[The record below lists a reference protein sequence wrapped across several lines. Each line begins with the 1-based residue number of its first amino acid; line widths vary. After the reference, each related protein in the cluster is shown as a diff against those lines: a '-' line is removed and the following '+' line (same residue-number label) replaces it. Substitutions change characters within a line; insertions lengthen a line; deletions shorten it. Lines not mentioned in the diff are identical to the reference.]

1 MTDPVSGRNP
11 VDENTPSPTAQD
23 TAALTYLLQGAVE
36 SVQADIGI
44 VYRHYATENR
54 CIPKAMYT
62 THNTLDD
69 TSVDTFHSALES
81 ILGGLVASSPPAAYH
96 VPHAVFTIA
105 LVCPLTQS
113 NQTVI
118 GILVVAGHE
127 SSALNEAHLPLLQ
140 APAQLAE
147 SWLLQQITSRY
158 LQRMRA
164 GKKTLELLNDTTSP
178 QQAIEVLCNREER
191 REFVLGA
198 ILTYGP
204 ASLLDAPQGPF
215 DYLEVEGI
223 WPYADF
229 DGHKPHIRIQLH
241 TLAETIQTGLTSG
254 RTIALNQAQAEHDLS
269 PLIAALAI
277 PDTGWTMT
285 LFPLETAS
293 HRMGILLLVT
303 SASQPLQ
310 QADYDRY
317 EAISRFYSNVLL
329 NFIVLEQQTFLVQ
342 GRAILLD
349 SVTDGLLIQV
359 LYQGAP
365 HVMMFNQSFANM
377 FGVDVDQ
384 LMPIQTLLEKM
395 QISHHVQQE
404 LHRAWVL
411 NDIQSPQIHHGQFK
425 MTSLKGIPATI
436 DWHSIPF
443 YQDGLVVGRLL
454 TFHDTSPEYTAHALR
469 KELVSRVSH
478 ELRTPLT
485 SISGFAELILDMY
498 GSDLPEPAQEYA
510 NHILTSAR
518 HLRDVVSDII
528 HITRADTGLLS
539 LSMVHVQISEIL
551 KNIAATMDMY
561 CQPQGITIHFQIQ
574 PNLPFALVDVERM
587 TQVLSHLMLNA
598 VQYSPENGN
607 IIIMARLIEDYAALP
622 KSAPKAV
629 IVPCILV
636 GIHDEGQGVTEE
648 DLENV
653 FLPFYR
659 TQVARRERIQG
670 AGLGLAV
677 ARSFI
682 EIHRGR
688 IWAEVHPGKHP
699 GGHFLFTLPVTLG

>member
-1 MTDPVSGRNP
+1 MTDPVSGRYS
-11 VDENTPSPTAQD
+11 VDENPPGPTAQD
-23 TAALTYLLQGAVE
+23 TAALTYLLRGTVE
-36 SVQADIGI
+36 AVQADIGI
-44 VYRHYATENR
+44 IYRHYAHENR
-54 CIPKAMYT
+54 CIPQAIYT
-62 THNTLDD
+62 PHDTPDD
-69 TSVDTFHSALES
+69 TSVATFHTALES
-81 ILGGLVASSPPAAYH
+81 ILGGLLPSSPAAAYP
-96 VPHAVFTIA
+96 VPHDVFPVA

-113 NQTVI
+113 NQTII
-118 GILVVAGHE
+118 GILVVAGRE
-127 SSALNEAHLPLLQ
+127 SSDLNEARLPLLQ
-140 APAQLAE
+140 PPAQLAE
-147 SWLLQQITSRY
+147 TWLLQQITSRY
-158 LQRMRA
+158 LRRVRA
-164 GKKTLELLNDTTSP
+164 AKKTLELLHDTTSP
-178 QQAIEVLCNREER
+178 QQAIEVICNREER
-191 REFVLGA
+191 LEFALGA

-215 DYLEVEGI
+215 DYLEVEGV
-223 WPYADF
+223 WPHPDF
-229 DGHKPHIRIQLH
+229 GAPEPNTRIKLNKI
-241 TLAETIQTGLTSG
+241 TEAIQTELSG
-254 RTIALNQAQAEHDLS
+254 GRVVALSRAQAEHDLS

-277 PDTGWTMT
+277 PITQWTMT
-285 LFPLETAS
+285 LFPLATQS

-303 SASQPLQ
+303 DASQQFQ
-310 QADYDRY
+310 QGDFDRY
-317 EAISRFYSNVLL
+317 ETMSRFYSNVLL
-329 NFIVLEQQTFLVQ
+329 NYIVLEQQTFLVQ

-349 SVTDGLLIQV
+349 AVTDGLLIQV
-359 LYQGAP
+359 LYHGTP
-365 HVMMFNQSFANM
+365 YVMMFNQSFANM

-384 LMPIQTLLEKM
+384 LLPIQTLLEKM
-395 QISHHVQQE
+395 QISHKVQQE
-404 LHRAWVL
+404 LYRAWVM
-411 NDIQSPQIHHGQFK
+411 NDIQSPQIHHGQFN
-425 MTSLKGIPATI
+425 MTSLKGAPATI
-436 DWHSIPF
+436 NWHSIPF

-454 TFHDTSPEYTAHALR
+454 TFHDISPEYTAHALR

-510 NHILTSAR
+510 THILTSAR
-518 HLRDVVSDII
+518 YLRDVVSDII

-561 CQPQGITIHFQIQ
+561 CQPNGISIHLQIQ
-574 PNLPFALVDVERM
+574 PNLPFVLVDVERM
-587 TQVLSHLMLNA
+587 TQVLSHLTLNA

-607 IIIMARLIEDYAALP
+607 IIITARLVEDYAGLP

-629 IVPCILV
+629 IVPCVLV
-636 GIHDEGQGVTEE
+636 GIHDEGQGVLE
-648 DLENV
+648 DDVENV